1 LTFIHTHVKVKTDEG
16 FRRPEAAEREKK
28 YIFCV
33 VFFEHKASPPVGGC
47 SQVQPF

>member
-1 LTFIHTHVKVKTDEG
+1 VRVKTDEG
-16 FRRPEAAEREKK
+16 FRRLEAAERKKK

-33 VFFEHKASPPVGGC
+33 VFFRAQGVSASGGGR